1 MIRNAVCTCDRAVF
15 TPVLLAVGERLTSHT
30 AEYRMI
36 CVNQTWSSVY
46 AGVYVIALL
55 FRRRYRR
62 LATAA
67 RVWLSKP
74 LLLLF
79 ALQFYTLGI
88 AINHYVVVIDSLSTL
103 VLISATLPAV
113 GYIFAFCRKFVIS
126 RSCWFRKGD
135 VSVVGPKMTLSGA
148 DLAASNCLL
157 ALAVFRLALDQPE
170 ADLASAVP
178 IWLLILH
185 PLPLLCYWMEANVR
199 RCVKNH
205 GTIGVGGNDGSD
217 QRRQFSFAR
226 NLLRVSLTGGSLN
239 TNSCDDIQLQTV
251 ERITVV

>member
-1 MIRNAVCTCDRAVF
+1 M
-15 TPVLLAVGERLTSHT
+15 LLAVGERVTCDT
-30 AEYRMI
+30 AENQLI

-88 AINHYVVVIDSLSTL
+88 AINHYVIVMDSLSTL
-103 VLISATLPAV
+103 VLISATLPTV
-113 GYIFAFCRKFVIS
+113 GYIVAFCRKLIS
-126 RSCWFRKGD
+126 RSCWFRKGG
-135 VSVVGPKMTLSGA
+135 VSVVGPKMALSGA

-199 RCVKNH
+199 RCVKKH
-205 GTIGVGGNDGSD
+205 GAIGLGANGGSD
-217 QRRQFSFAR
+217 QRHRFSFAG
-226 NLLRVSLTGGSLN
+226 NLLRVSLTDGSLN
-239 TNSCDDIQLQTV
+239 TNSSCEDPQLRTV